1 MRRKAKEVIA
11 GCKGCGGSKNVG
23 GLQQRRHYIN
33 KCYSAFA
40 VYRNKGAKGEDDL
53 CRFVTAN
60 KPSGSGSRYRS
71 ALITHQC
78 RAHWTQVTEC
88 LINGYLTFKSEAS
101 QI

>member
-1 MRRKAKEVIA
+1 MPRKAKEVIA
-11 GCKGCGGSKNVG
+11 GSKRCGGSKNVG

-33 KCYSAFA
+33 KCYCALA

-60 KPSGSGSRYRS
+60 KPRDSRSGYRS
-71 ALITHQC
+71 ALITHQR
-78 RAHWTQVTEC
+78 RAHWTQVTER
-88 LINGYLTFKSEAS
+88 LINGYLTFKSEDS